1 MREVTERNER
11 ERGGGAGRR
20 RGGEKGKKTRSRTW
34 DERLSWHFGSVQKKL
49 LVRSQE
55 DSGGVWLGSQALPI
69 SQLAFSASPAF
80 PGSLLGVSGGGQS
93 LSSGQKHT
101 EEQSYPVCPGKG
113 YGLPSHLATRNRSS
127 KKVHTPCAMS

>member
-1 MREVTERNER
+1 MREVIERKER
-11 ERGGGAGRR
+11 KRGGARR
-20 RGGEKGKKTRSRTW
+20 RRRGEKGKTTWSRTW
-34 DERLSWHFGSVQKKL
+34 AELLSWHFGSVKKKL

-55 DSGGVWLGSQALPI
+55 DSDGVWLGPQALPI

-93 LSSGQKHT
+93 LSGRRKHT

-127 KKVHTPCAMS
+127 KKVHTPCSVS